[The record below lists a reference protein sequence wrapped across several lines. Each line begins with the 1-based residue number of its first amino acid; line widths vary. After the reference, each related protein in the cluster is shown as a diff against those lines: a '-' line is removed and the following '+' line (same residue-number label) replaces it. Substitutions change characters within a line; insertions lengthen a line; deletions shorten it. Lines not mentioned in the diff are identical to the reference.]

1 MGEHGSMVSME
12 RNFRYLGACSGK
24 RHGKYDLRAALY
36 ASTGQNAECLF
47 SFCSLLLL
55 RNACRR
61 DHRHHG
67 RAFNEKCECG
77 RGTAGADQGSL
88 GHCDR
93 HDFYV
98 LIISGGQDAIRS
110 LFTLIGLPMAFVV
123 MLYLWYIVRYS
134 SYIFGQTDRFE
145 RWRASGEAER
155 WRSLRDH
162 KPAPMPEL
170 N

>member
-1 MGEHGSMVSME
+1 MAVLSTKNASVGEEPPV
-12 RNFRYLGACSGK
+12 LIK
-24 RHGKYDLRAALY
+24 ALWGIVI
-36 ASTGQNAECLF
+36 AMIS
-47 SFCSLLLL
+47 
-55 RNACRR
+55 
-61 DHRHHG
+61 
-67 RAFNEKCECG
+67 
-77 RGTAGADQGSL
+77 
-88 GHCDR
+88 
-93 HDFYV
+93 YV

-162 KPAPMPEL
+162 KPAPVPEL
-170 N
+170 NWPRCPFNPQFIDAGRIQTLAREELYPHSVLIQFYI

>member
-1 MGEHGSMVSME
+1 MLSTKNASVGEEPPV
-12 RNFRYLGACSGK
+12 LIK
-24 RHGKYDLRAALY
+24 ALWGIVI
-36 ASTGQNAECLF
+36 AMIS
-47 SFCSLLLL
+47 
-55 RNACRR
+55 
-61 DHRHHG
+61 
-67 RAFNEKCECG
+67 
-77 RGTAGADQGSL
+77 
-88 GHCDR
+88 
-93 HDFYV
+93 YV